1 MIFVHLILF
10 YLFCTLEDSSL
21 TWFTLKN
28 GWVSKFNKTQFRQM
42 TGFFPPMRSP
52 PSEVIME
59 RIQVIFNTK
68 ARTSLKHTFCK
79 NDKSVV
85 FLKLSLSKI
94 QNMLFLFVGDLHQ
107 EIEGLVT
114 YALLSIN
121 LIHPPPICIFL
132 LVWGGI
138 SNPPNILSY
147 IKVH

>member
-1 MIFVHLILF
+1 
-10 YLFCTLEDSSL
+10 
-21 TWFTLKN
+21 
-28 GWVSKFNKTQFRQM
+28 M

-85 FLKLSLSKI
+85 FLKLSLSEI
-94 QNMLFLFVGDLHQ
+94 QKMLFLFVGDLYQ

-121 LIHPPPICIFL
+121 LIHPPQYVFFYSFGG
-132 LVWGGI
+132 GGI